1 MNNIEK
7 VLMERDGMSS
17 TEAKEHLSSIKN
29 DFNSILENGG
39 SYDEVEDLL
48 LSEGFE
54 MDYLFDLL

>member
-1 MNNIEK
+1 MKDMEK

-17 TEAKEHLSSIKN
+17 TEAKEHIKSIKSEIN
-29 DFNSILENGG
+29 DILESGG

-54 MDYLFDLL
+54 MDYIFEVV